1 MYIAEF
7 LMEPPTK
14 FADWVNP
21 EKVWNGRLCANPKAL
36 YLIKR
41 LEIIDWYYLSENP
54 AAIEILEKNQKKIV
68 WKNLSKNPKAE
79 KLLRKN
85 IKNADSENVS
95 ATPELRKL
103 LDDYPNLISFETI
116 CSNSAAIDI
125 INKNWDLVSDRC
137 GYSKNPAL
145 ADFLKK
151 NKMEICYTC
160 IYKNPNPDIFLK
172 YLNGI
177 TFFPDEI
184 SANPTAVG
192 FLKTHT
198 HAINWKYLS
207 RNPAAGELLKQ
218 NPENL
223 DYRLLSSNPAIIEN
237 DPEKHKEQLKIL
249 GGAIYKL
256 LISVAAFSK

>member
-21 EKVWNGRLCANPKAL
+21 ERVWNRRLCSNPKAL

-41 LEIIDWYYLSENP
+41 LKLIDWYYLSENP
-54 AAIEILEKNQKKIV
+54 AAIEILGKNQKKIM

-85 IKNADSENVS
+85 IKNADPKNVS

-116 CSNSAAIDI
+116 FSNSAAIDI
-125 INKNWDLVSDRC
+125 INKNWDKVIDKC

-145 ADFLKK
+145 ADFLVK
-151 NKMEICYTC
+151 NPRKICYTC
-160 IYKNPNPDIFLK
+160 ISENPNPKILK
-172 YLNGI
+172 TYIDNFVI
-177 TFFPDEI
+177 CPDEI
-184 SANPTAVG
+184 SANPASVG
-192 FLKTHT
+192 FLKTHI
-198 HAINWKYLS
+198 HDINWEELS
-207 RNPAAGELLKQ
+207 KNPAAGELLKQ
-218 NPENL
+218 NPKKL
-223 DYRLLSSNPAIIEN
+223 YYKFLSSNPAIIEN